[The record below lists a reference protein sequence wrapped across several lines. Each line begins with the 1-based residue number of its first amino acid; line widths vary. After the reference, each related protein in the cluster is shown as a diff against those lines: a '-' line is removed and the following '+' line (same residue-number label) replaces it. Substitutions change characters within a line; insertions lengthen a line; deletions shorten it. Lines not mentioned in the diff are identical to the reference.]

1 MFSRNFIVSQLL
13 SILYQRNARLSR
25 KKLNPLF
32 TRVYGY
38 IDVTPYFTRVYDIV
52 FFFKK
57 GSIFLDISA
66 EYDIIYL
73 TIEKWRLN
81 DMKITIDLNKIFRK
95 VKSQKRGWV
104 IITSEDRD
112 WDFGKPL
119 KTNDLQEIVKK
130 IKKTVDMGV
139 KV

>member
-1 MFSRNFIVSQLL
+1 
-13 SILYQRNARLSR
+13 
-25 KKLNPLF
+25 
-32 TRVYGY
+32 
-38 IDVTPYFTRVYDIV
+38 
-52 FFFKK
+52 
-57 GSIFLDISA
+57 
-66 EYDIIYL
+66 
-73 TIEKWRLN
+73 
-81 DMKITIDLNKIFRK
+81 MKITIDLHKIFRK